1 MIQEYAFKMG
11 AGKPKHGQAILW
23 TFELLCNLNV
33 ISIFL
38 LSCKCIKL
46 PLRETILLKFEIY

>member
-11 AGKPKHGQAILW
+11 AGKPKHGQFCGPL
-23 TFELLCNLNV
+23 ELLCNLNV